1 MAIPEKGKYLM
12 NKKFPKILTR
22 GLYKSEK
29 DGKEL
34 KQKNAIQGT
43 ASFLSGRI

>member
-1 MAIPEKGKYLM
+1 MTIPEKGKYLM

-34 KQKNAIQGT
+34 KQKKRN
-43 ASFLSGRI
+43 SRNCVFFVR